1 MAGLIHRRVK
11 LVQIYVYTWIT
22 LAGTLESPRLMCFE
36 GRNSNPRGIG
46 SVEAMQEGSKDRYFQ
61 NVEDIKKN

>member
-1 MAGLIHRRVK
+1 LK
-11 LVQIYVYTWIT
+11 EENL
-22 LAGTLESPRLMCFE
+22 
-36 GRNSNPRGIG
+36 NPRGIG